1 MINLLTLAGV
11 CIFGGACFALGMYV
25 ASQIGDWINKQIK
38 NGTGTK
44 EKGKKIPI
52 LSQIAI

>member
-38 NGTGTK
+38 NGK
-44 EKGKKIPI
+44 
-52 LSQIAI
+52 